1 MKINKIKNIAA
12 ALLCTALLAAN
23 ATPVNAD
30 MMFEAGL
37 PAQADSSEHLVE
49 VLEPMS
55 DLPAFPGADGYAKY
69 ITGGR
74 GGKVIHVT
82 NLNDSGEGSF
92 AEAINNGGK
101 TDEPRI
107 IVFDVSGTITLNKT
121 VYSKSIKNV
130 TIAGQTAP
138 GEGITFTGGNF
149 YLKGAENV
157 IIRYVHFRH
166 GQATSKDDSFFVQAS
181 KNIMVDHCSFSYGS
195 DEVCSA
201 RNTSNLTIQW
211 SLMSNGVR
219 THSMGGLQE
228 WNSETIHH
236 CLLGN
241 QNDRNPKVKGI
252 MDFTNNVLYNWGQ
265 FAYVAGGNSA
275 GNAWGNVINNYF
287 IAGLDTVDPDY
298 AVVRSNGKYFLH
310 LAGNL
315 IDSNKNGILD
325 GVNTGIEM
333 IAPVQSA
340 SDYIDRTTFGRETPL
355 VLVKNRMNMP
365 ELEYVDTAEEA
376 YYKVLNFGGSSIYH
390 NADGSTALFHDDIDT
405 EIITGVKKQTG
416 KILLNNAE
424 SHNAEGEYFT
434 QEFINTR
441 PQIDVNDASSEWYRP
456 DADRDGIPD
465 AWESK
470 NGLNPNNAED
480 RNNIAPS
487 GYTWIEEYL
496 NELAAPGFPE
506 EDYSCEE
513 EASKEETKERTYIVR
528 LTDVEGNTREYE
540 AVHGEN
546 HLMIPFTPVA
556 EYLGYRIKEMSTT
569 HVTVEYP
576 FTAASGLLNIDVKSG
591 RHKISEYGRGYSFS
605 EYVNQNETTKIIND
619 MLYVPITLVSTGM
632 GGVYEQ
638 TVEENNV
645 GVITIHDAEVYKAWH
660 NDKGVRD
667 LRETSGPLVVAEA
680 ADNCIK
686 FMFDKEVM
694 YGNGADNANITIT
707 ADGVVYT
714 AKAKNAII
722 WGSHKVASF
731 KYSDFVS
738 ASGKTLEIKNTAA
751 VAVVDE
757 GAFADYYNAEYLNS
771 KTELTIEPAVV
782 RMKAVMTPVSADS
795 STGADTTSVEVGMQL
810 TVIDALEAM
819 HRLMAMKDINGVYY
833 DEINTDMEYADSGQP
848 QIAGMDN
855 KKGWNLIKAYV
866 SKKAAEAETGITK
879 VEIDMNGETV
889 IPSDV
894 IEAIRGANVELTFN
908 VSDELKCRVNGKSV
922 SESGVND
929 IDLNINTS
937 VADIKDKA
945 YADAVREAD
954 QPAYVFDFEGNEEF
968 GAEIYLLFKVDT
980 KYNNEWAELYVPDG
994 TGAYKLEASA
1004 SILEDGTA
1012 FMSITKASDYIV
1024 TISKDKV
1031 SGPDILGEKDS
1042 EGTVVPTT
1050 SVTDESVK
1058 DDIAETVIVP
1068 PVVIIVIAAV
1078 VVVCVA
1084 AVIIV
1089 LMKQKNKRA

>member
-1 MKINKIKNIAA
+1 MKISKIKNIAA
-12 ALLCTALLAAN
+12 ALLCTALLATN

-30 MMFEAGL
+30 MMFEEGL

-55 DLPAFPGADGYAKY
+55 ELPAFPGADGYAKY

-82 NLNDSGEGSF
+82 NLNNSGEGSF
-92 AEAINNGGK
+92 ADAINNGGK

-107 IVFDVSGTITLNKT
+107 IVFDVAGTISLANKT

-138 GEGITFTGGNF
+138 GEGVTFTGGNF

-166 GQATSKDDSFFVQAS
+166 GQATAKDDSFFVQES
-181 KNIMVDHCSFSYGS
+181 KNIMIDHCSFSYGS

-211 SLMSNGVR
+211 SLMTNGVR

-275 GNAWGNVINNYF
+275 GNAWGNVVNNYF
-287 IAGLDTVDPDY
+287 IAGLDTFDPDY

-315 IDSNKNGILD
+315 IDANKNGILD

-340 SDYIDRTTFGRETPL
+340 SDYLDRATFGRETPL

-390 NADGSTALFHDDIDT
+390 NTDGSTSLFHDDIDT
-405 EIITGVKKQTG
+405 EILTSVKKQTG

-434 QEFINTR
+434 QEFINGR
-441 PQIDVNDASSEWYRP
+441 PQIDVNDTSSEWYRP
-456 DADRDGIPD
+456 DADQDGIPD
-465 AWESK
+465 AWEKKS
-470 NGLNPNNAED
+470 GLNPNDASDGNG
-480 RNNIAPS
+480 IAPS

-496 NELAAPGFPE
+496 NELAAPGFPGE
-506 EDYSCEE
+506 EYSCEE
-513 EASKEETKERTYIVR
+513 EMSKEETKERNYIVR
-528 LTDVEGNTREYE
+528 LVDVEGNTREYE
-540 AVHGEN
+540 AIQGEN
-546 HLMIPFTPVA
+546 HLMIPFAPVA
-556 EYLGYRIKEMSTT
+556 EYLGYRIKEMAETY
-569 HVTVEYP
+569 VTVEYP
-576 FTAASGLLNIDVKSG
+576 FASSSGLLNIDVMPGEHKVAEKSG
-591 RHKISEYGRGYSFS
+591 AYIFS
-605 EYVNQNETTKIIND
+605 DYVNQNEFARIVNEMI
-619 MLYVPITLVSTGM
+619 YVPITLVSTGM
-632 GGVYEQ
+632 GGIYEQ
-638 TVEENNV
+638 TVEENNM

-660 NDKGVRD
+660 NDNGVRD
-667 LRETSGPLVVAEA
+667 KREISGPSIVAEA
-680 ADNCIK
+680 TDTCIK
-686 FMFDKEVM
+686 LMFDKEVTF
-694 YGNGADNANITIT
+694 GSGADNANVTIM
-707 ADGVVYT
+707 ADGVKYT
-714 AKAKNAII
+714 AKAKNAVI

-731 KYSDFVS
+731 NYSDFVS
-738 ASGKTLEIKNTAA
+738 VSGKVLEIKNTAT
-751 VAVVDE
+751 VVVVDDA
-757 GAFADYYNAEYLNS
+757 AFADYYNAEYLNAE
-771 KTELTIEPAVV
+771 TTLTIEPAIDRV
-782 RMKAVMTPVSADS
+782 KAVATPVSTTPTEG
-795 STGADTTSVEVGMQL
+795 TGEVTSEKVEEL

-819 HRLMAMKDINGVYY
+819 HRLMSMKDINGVYY
-833 DEINTDMEYADSGQP
+833 DEINTDMEYAEGTQP

-866 SKKAAEAETGITK
+866 AKKASEAGEIVTK
-879 VEIDMNGETV
+879 VEIDMNGEMV
-889 IPSDV
+889 IPAGIV
-894 IEAIRGANVELTFN
+894 EAIRGANVELTFN
-908 VSDELKCRVNGKSV
+908 VSEELKCLVNGKAV

-929 IDLNINTS
+929 INLNINTS
-937 VADIKDKA
+937 AAKIIDKA
-945 YADAVREAD
+945 YADAVREAG
-954 QPAYVFDFEGNEEF
+954 QPVYVFDFEGNEEF
-968 GAEIYLLFKVDT
+968 GAEIRLLFKVDE
-980 KYNNEWAELYVPDG
+980 KYNTEWAGLYVPDG
-994 TGAYKLEASA
+994 AGAYKLEASA

-1012 FMSITKASDYIV
+1012 FMSITKAADYIV

-1031 SGPDILGEKDS
+1031 NGPDVLGKKDS
-1042 EGTVVPTT
+1042 EAESTVVPTT
-1050 SVTDESVK
+1050 SSVDK
-1058 DDIAETVIVP
+1058 DVNDIAEPEGIS
-1068 PVVIIVIAAV
+1068 PVVFIGVAA
-1078 VVVCVA
+1078 A
-1084 AVIIV
+1084 AVIMCIV
-1089 LMKQKNKRA
+1089 VVMLLMKKKNR